1 MNKITSIAMAFLLP
15 CSAVNADGAN
25 TVVELFTSQGCS
37 SCPPAEE
44 LISQISQID
53 NVIAL
58 SLHVDYWDYIGW
70 TDLFANAKYSERQK
84 RYATRAGR
92 RMVYTPQ
99 IIIQGETEV
108 SARQPLD
115 VLSSIS
121 DESTSPRP
129 VLIDVE
135 RSDNGFE
142 LNLKR
147 FGSAE
152 AGPFEVQLVKVFPEK
167 VVNVRAG
174 ENAGKTLIHTNVVY
188 DWELIGLWDGVH
200 SQQVFLEVGDENR
213 SVVLVQQAGQGR
225 IVAAE
230 WLD

>member
-15 CSAVNADGAN
+15 FSAVNADGAN

-44 LISQISQID
+44 LISQISRID

-84 RYATRAGR
+84 RYAARAGR

-115 VLSSIS
+115 VLASIS

-147 FGSAE
+147 FGSEE

-167 VVNVRAG
+167 VVDVRAG
-174 ENAGKTLIHTNVVY
+174 ENAGKTLTHTNVVY